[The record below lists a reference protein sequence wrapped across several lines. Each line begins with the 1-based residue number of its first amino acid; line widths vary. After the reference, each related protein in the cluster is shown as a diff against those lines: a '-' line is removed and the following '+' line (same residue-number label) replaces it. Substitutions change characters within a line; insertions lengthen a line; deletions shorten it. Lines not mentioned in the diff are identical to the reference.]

1 MWADGSQD
9 QLWSRRGFLA
19 ASAVA
24 AAGAAIAGSRATAGD
39 VATENRIK
47 LGFDNFSIRTFNWK
61 APQLIEYAASLQVD
75 TLLLSD
81 LLVYESLEEDYLKT
95 IRALAAEKGVELQ
108 VGTSSICPTS
118 ETYDA
123 KKWGKAEDHARLL
136 IRTARALGSP
146 VARCYLGH
154 RGDRKGPG
162 GIYRHIEAMVQVL
175 KAVRSEALDS
185 GVKIAIEN
193 HAGDMQAWE
202 LVELIESAGKE
213 FVGATMDPG
222 NATWS
227 LEDPFVNLEI
237 LGPYAV
243 TTGIRDS
250 AVWETA
256 EGATSMWTNMGLGSV
271 DWPAYVRRFRDLCP
285 TVPFV
290 LEVISYKWGMD
301 LPYLKPEFWDVFPRA
316 RAAEF
321 ARYVAL
327 AKRGQKCEV
336 PSGRPTGK
344 ESAEVECA
352 QQKYDLEAC
361 LHYCREVLGV
371 GVKNGSHGIGSGE
384 KK

>member
-1 MWADGSQD
+1 M
-9 QLWSRRGFLA
+9 
-19 ASAVA
+19 
-24 AAGAAIAGSRATAGD
+24 
-39 VATENRIK
+39 
-47 LGFDNFSIRTFNWK
+47 
-61 APQLIEYAASLQVD
+61 
-75 TLLLSD
+75 
-81 LLVYESLEEDYLKT
+81 
-95 IRALAAEKGVELQ
+95 ELQ

-123 KKWGKAEDHARLL
+123 KKWGQAEDHARLL

-175 KAVRSEALDS
+175 KAVRTEALDA

-202 LVELIESAGKE
+202 LVELIESAGKD

-222 NATWS
+222 NATWA

-285 TVPFV
+285 AVPFV

-336 PSGRPTGK
+336 PNGRPTGK

-361 LHYCREVLGV
+361 LNYCRNVLGV
-371 GVKNGSHGIGSGE
+371 GVRNGSQGIGSGE